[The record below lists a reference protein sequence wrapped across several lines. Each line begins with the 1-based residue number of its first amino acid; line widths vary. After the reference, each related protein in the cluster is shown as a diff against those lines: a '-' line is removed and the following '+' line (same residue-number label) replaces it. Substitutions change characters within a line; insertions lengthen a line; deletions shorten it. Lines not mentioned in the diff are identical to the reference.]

1 MAAPP
6 PGAHSETSPKTS
18 APPAP
23 AAAPHLPSPFRIN
36 DQPPEQAHTPTQTHL
51 SPHKE
56 THSHKSSSGPASHG
70 SSAKESP
77 CTAHCKAQ
85 TATRDTCT
93 SPSRHRT
100 TQPTAESPDADT
112 DHASQTTSCPSSSPA
127 AEEPQ
132 AASPSPSCPHA
143 VNSFAAPGTNPRR
156 SAPSAAPRPP
166 QLAPTHSIGRRPF
179 HPPHATHSA
188 INVLPHHS
196 RHSPHVN

>member
-23 AAAPHLPSPFRIN
+23 AAAPHLPSPCR
-36 DQPPEQAHTPTQTHL
+36 EKAHTPTQTHP

-56 THSHKSSSGPASHG
+56 TRSHKSSSGPTSHG

-77 CTAHCKAQ
+77 CTARYKAQ

-100 TQPTAESPDADT
+100 IPPTTESPDADT
-112 DHASQTTSCPSSSPA
+112 GHASQTTSRPSSAPA
-127 AEEPQ
+127 TEEPQ

-143 VNSFAAPGTNPRR
+143 VRSFAAPGTNPRR

-166 QLAPTHSIGRRPF
+166 QLAPAHSIRRRPF
-179 HPPHATHSA
+179 HPIDRNTPRNKRAPPS
-188 INVLPHHS
+188 
-196 RHSPHVN
+196 